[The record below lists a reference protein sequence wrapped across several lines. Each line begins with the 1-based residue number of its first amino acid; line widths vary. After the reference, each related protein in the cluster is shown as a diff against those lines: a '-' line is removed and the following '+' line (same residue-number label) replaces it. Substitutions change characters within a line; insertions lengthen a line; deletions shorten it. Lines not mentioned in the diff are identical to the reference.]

1 MSPTFQ
7 LTNFTKKEFLSFDG
21 LYAGYGGGL
30 GTGGTALELL
40 YSAQTLLR
48 LDDKLYAHH
57 YAIED
62 WRPHKQ
68 GLPAEFQAAI
78 KQLSGRWAGGDKI
91 GFVERSDW
99 EMRYNGEESAASV
112 KARAEHTLQSTFEDT
127 RMNGQMTMDTLK
139 NEPDFYPKKGW
150 RDVTC
155 EVLLGAAAY
164 QIAMDPKAF
173 KNPFSLI
180 DRSDPTYNIYDGQ
193 MDCFGLARRV
203 EAMRQM
209 AIPLAEAHEQAL
221 QAARDADK
229 AKREAA
235 AKHAKA

>member
-40 YSAQTLLR
+40 YSAQTLLL

-139 NEPDFYPKKGW
+139 NEPDFYPKNK
-150 RDVTC
+150 
-155 EVLLGAAAY
+155 LLMAQAHARLGRKEEARY
-164 QIAMDPKAF
+164 WLQSCLRSTPKT
-173 KNPFSLI
+173 PE
-180 DRSDPTYNIYDGQ
+180 DEQT
-193 MDCFGLARRV
+193 
-203 EAMRQM
+203 
-209 AIPLAEAHEQAL
+209 LAEA
-221 QAARDADK
+221 ART
-229 AKREAA
+229 RL
-235 AKHAKA
+235 